1 MYLDACNL
9 YGYAMKQSLP
19 TSNFKWMNVS
29 SIDDWTEFILK
40 QEDEFILKQEDEHD
54 DGYILQVDL
63 EYPEEELHDMH
74 KNLPL
79 SSLKLL
85 YIILYAQ

>member
-1 MYLDACNL
+1 
-9 YGYAMKQSLP
+9 MKQSLP
-19 TSNFKWMNVS
+19 TSNFKWMDVS

-63 EYPEEELHDMH
+63 EYPEELHDMH